1 MVNESNSRGYIAVNE
16 NDSVKGSI
24 ADNLANDSTVE
35 SSDAVGLSSAVEI
48 ASDVV
53 SNALIGAFNEIEWS
67 HQSNL
72 EQGSS
77 KLVFCI
83 DSNLTLL

>member
-1 MVNESNSRGYIAVNE
+1 MVNESNGCDGIAVNE
-16 NDSVKGSI
+16 ISVRGSI
-24 ADNLANDSTVE
+24 ADNQKNDATVE

-83 DSNLTLL
+83 HSNLTLL

>member
-1 MVNESNSRGYIAVNE
+1 MVDESNGCDGIAVNE
-16 NDSVKGSI
+16 NDSVKGSN

-53 SNALIGAFNEIEWS
+53 SNALIGAFYELEWS

-72 EQGSS
+72 VQESS

-83 DSNLTLL
+83 HSNLTLL